1 MSVKKSN
8 AKTNVKLKEALGILG
23 VLLITFGIIY
33 VILLIPSCGKDK
45 DPHKAKKEWAKVTD
59 TETGITY
66 VECPDGYGPTAIGDV
81 VMECADPEREGK
93 TLEFYEIAYTD
104 TSKFIALKEAGGY
117 TVYRAEDVAAPNIK
131 SFNTGT
137 AKLYMAGASVPID
150 YFYTAEAAGDDAEAN
165 GSKYINMITDAFN
178 GSGVSSAT
186 GDWGDKNNYSI
197 WLSSKEYAGLYY
209 KVEFKIDENGAEYLY
224 DRVTEKLVKA
234 PKALVA
240 RIAA

>member
-1 MSVKKSN
+1 M
-8 AKTNVKLKEALGILG
+8 
-23 VLLITFGIIY
+23 
-33 VILLIPSCGKDK
+33 
-45 DPHKAKKEWAKVTD
+45 
-59 TETGITY
+59 
-66 VECPDGYGPTAIGDV
+66 
-81 VMECADPEREGK
+81 
-93 TLEFYEIAYTD
+93 
-104 TSKFIALKEAGGY
+104 
-117 TVYRAEDVAAPNIK
+117 
-131 SFNTGT
+131 
-137 AKLYMAGASVPID
+137 PID

-186 GDWGDKNNYSI
+186 GYWGDKNNYSI